1 MKLVHERCRQAGSL
15 SYGMKRVADRLEAC
29 PIGMKRVA
37 DRLEACP
44 IGMKRDADRLE
55 ACPTV

>member
-44 IGMKRDADRLE
+44 
-55 ACPTV
+55 TV